1 MPGTLHVEIITA
13 ERVVYK
19 DDVNMVVA
27 PGSEGRLGILPR
39 HAALMTTLG
48 IGELRMKKGN
58 DEVSIAV
65 SGGYLEVL
73 NNKVTILADSAEH
86 AEEIDLARAEE
97 ARKRAQ
103 ERIKARSS
111 DIDMERALTSMRRA
125 EVRIKIA
132 QRRRRPPTIQP

>member
-1 MPGTLHVEIITA
+1 MAGTIHVEIITA

-19 DDVNMVVA
+19 DDVNMVIA
-27 PGSEGRLGILPR
+27 PGSEGQLGILPR

-48 IGELRMKKGN
+48 TGELRLKKGTE
-58 DEVSIAV
+58 EVSMAV

-73 NNKVTILADSAEH
+73 NNKVTILADTAEQ

-111 DIDMERALTSMRRA
+111 DIDLERALTSVRRA
-125 EVRIKIA
+125 EARIKVA
-132 QRRRRPPTIQP
+132 QRRRRPPIVQ

>member
-1 MPGTLHVEIITA
+1 MPGILHVEIITA

-27 PGSEGRLGILPR
+27 PGSEGQLGILPR

-48 IGELRMKKGN
+48 TGELRLKKGTE
-58 DEVSIAV
+58 EVSIAV

-103 ERIKARSS
+103 ERVKTRSS
-111 DIDMERALTSMRRA
+111 DIDLERALTSVRRA
-125 EVRIKIA
+125 EARIKVA
-132 QRRRRPPTIQP
+132 QRRTRRPTSQP

>member
-103 ERIKARSS
+103 ECIKARSS

>member
-1 MPGTLHVEIITA
+1 
-13 ERVVYK
+13 
-19 DDVNMVVA
+19 
-27 PGSEGRLGILPR
+27 
-39 HAALMTTLG
+39 MTTLG

-97 ARKRAQ
+97 ARKRAT
-103 ERIKARSS
+103 ERLNQKLS
-111 DIDMERALTSMRRA
+111 DEETATVQAAMMHALTQIN
-125 EVRIKIA
+125 VK
-132 QRRRRPPTIQP
+132 RRRRH

>member
-13 ERVVYK
+13 ERIVYK

-27 PGSEGRLGILPR
+27 PGSEGQLGILPR

-48 IGELRMKKGN
+48 TGELRLKKGN
-58 DEVSIAV
+58 DEVSMAV

-73 NNKVTILADSAEH
+73 NNKVTVLADSAEQ

-103 ERIKARSS
+103 ERIKTRSS
-111 DIDMERALTSMRRA
+111 DIDLERALTSFRRA
-125 EVRIKIA
+125 DVRIKVA
-132 QRRRRPPTIQP
+132 QRRRRPPVIQP